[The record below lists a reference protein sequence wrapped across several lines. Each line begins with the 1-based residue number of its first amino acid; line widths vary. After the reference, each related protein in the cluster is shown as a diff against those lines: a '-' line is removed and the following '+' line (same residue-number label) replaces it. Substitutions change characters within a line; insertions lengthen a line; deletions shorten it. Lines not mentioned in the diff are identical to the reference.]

1 MMVVKK
7 KKAKEPRAKK
17 PKQGFLPDMEPP
29 SIKAID
35 DAAENYWEVMMER
48 TKLSKEGDEKKT
60 ALIEVMRENKLDRYE
75 TPEGIVVTLTAKS
88 NVKAKRKK
96 DATEGADE

>member
-1 MMVVKK
+1 MMVKK
-7 KKAKEPRAKK
+7 KKANAKK

-35 DAAENYWEVMMER
+35 DAAENYWEAMMER
-48 TKLSKEGDEKKT
+48 TELSKQEDEKKT
-60 ALIEVMRENKLDRYE
+60 ALIEVMRENKLDQYE
-75 TPEGIVVTLTAKS
+75 TAEGIVVTLTAKS

-96 DATEGADE
+96 DATEGAEE